1 MDRRWVF
8 LSFISIL
15 SLVGIIIWCLK
26 SHPGASYYGEQFIL
40 DEWRFM
46 PFVQFKPITLI
57 VYLGFLAWAF
67 FLEGVEDW
75 FRSANEDLLKFVMI
89 TSALTSF
96 GSLYELFFN
105 FSLWGA
111 LMVVTDV
118 VNPDALVN
126 KFPTAET
133 TVSLV
138 YASKLVLLIFA
149 TSTYTLYFISK
160 ISKSKWKDKDANRLE
175 S

>member
-1 MDRRWVF
+1 MAGRGWIF
-8 LSFISIL
+8 LSLASIL
-15 SLVGIIIWCLK
+15 SILGIILWCLGA
-26 SHPGASYYGEQFIL
+26 HPEASYYGEQFIL
-40 DEWRFM
+40 DEWRFI
-46 PFVQFKPITLI
+46 PFVQFKPITLM

-67 FLEGVEDW
+67 FLEGFERW
-75 FRSANEDLLKFVMI
+75 FKSINKDLLKLVMI
-89 TSALTSF
+89 FSALISF

-118 VNPDALVN
+118 VNPDVLVN
-126 KFPTAET
+126 RFPTSET

-149 TSTYTLYFISK
+149 TSTYTFYFALRAF
-160 ISKSKWKDKDANRLE
+160 WKRG